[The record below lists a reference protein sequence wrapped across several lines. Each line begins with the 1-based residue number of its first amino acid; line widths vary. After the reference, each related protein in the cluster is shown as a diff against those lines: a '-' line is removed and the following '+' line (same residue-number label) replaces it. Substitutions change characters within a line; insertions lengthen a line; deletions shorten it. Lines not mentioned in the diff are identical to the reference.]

1 VFVPELMNSLKL
13 HLYRLFTHP
22 FAFWITDIFQPS
34 SFQLRHLF
42 MVVLLHL
49 ADGRIVFLVDSSDV
63 ASLLSPSGLRTD
75 SMLTINVE
83 IEDWSLGL
91 QL

>member
-1 VFVPELMNSLKL
+1 MSSVFVPELMNSLKL
-13 HLYRLFTHP
+13 HLYRLFIHA

-34 SFQLRHLF
+34 LFQPRHLF

-49 ADGRIVFLVDSSDV
+49 ADGCVVILVASSDV
-63 ASLLSPSGLRTD
+63 ASWLIPSGLRTD

-83 IEDWSLGL
+83 IED
-91 QL
+91 